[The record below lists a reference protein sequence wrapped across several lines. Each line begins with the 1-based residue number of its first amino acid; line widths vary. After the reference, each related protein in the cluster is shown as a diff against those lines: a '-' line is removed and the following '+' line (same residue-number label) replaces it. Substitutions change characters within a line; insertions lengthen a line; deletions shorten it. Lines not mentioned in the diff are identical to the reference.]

1 MEVRNLGK
9 EVALLEDLSNDPNLW
24 VWTLQP
30 NILSRL
36 QLIINELKNSEKTDL
51 LSRSMKLLN
60 HIEEVL
66 KNPENQFEKEVAL
79 LLDNVFQ
86 TSTKNLSI
94 KENSKYL
101 TYLIFLSSCA
111 INASRFWIAHQCWV
125 TILRNFSSGSH
136 SSFSKNDLPA
146 YTIKNIFKQLIDHEQ
161 SYLLVSRT
169 LSDLIVDYGIYFTV
183 ELADIASR
191 LGFSILNLKCWK
203 VAEVPCRHA
212 VNLYEQLESSK
223 SGQYTTELANAVH
236 NLGVCLFGQS
246 KLDQA
251 EETMLNALK
260 LYEEL
265 ESSNPGQHII
275 DLTNVI
281 RILEECGAKQN
292 NYNKAETYARR
303 AYTLYEQLEYLNGGK
318 FINELASVSGRIG
331 AYLGR
336 KCLYKESNRF
346 NLVSFKLY
354 KKLEVTLPGQFS
366 SDLAR
371 TAYNLGSC
379 NTDLYNYE
387 EAITYHRIACNMYE
401 KLELVH
407 HGKYTDKLADSYF
420 GLGMNLGY
428 KSTYKKAVIYTLKA
442 STLYKKLELKHPG
455 EFVSKLA
462 HTYGRL
468 GVYLSKLNKQIES
481 ESYDLKAYL
490 LFKKLESLMPSQ
502 YTTDL
507 ACSASNLGVCLG
519 NRQNWDQAEEPL
531 IQAVELYEQLESSKS
546 GQYTTELAN
555 AADYLG
561 ACLVYQNKWG
571 QAEEPCRRAQKLYQ
585 QLETLNP
592 HQYTTQL
599 SKASFLLGLCLA
611 NLQKWSESL
620 QRLEQAEQLDP
631 QNAFGV
637 KWNSLRVQSHV
648 YLVIGRYEL
657 AHETI
662 LRALQEF
669 NTHRAGLPTAGERLA
684 LQNTYAI
691 LFEQVQKVLLHE
703 QVADFRQAFHWH
715 CHKGRTLSEQIRF
728 GHSGSGE
735 YPLPCPVVAEPV
747 QLALSLKRSLMSN
760 YLGGRPLLVSYS
772 FTGRDRL
779 VVYLVPLWQVQEDRE
794 LPLSVKSFSLPDDTI
809 RQLYLALS
817 RSQWLEEYMSRGGS
831 TSSQD
836 EPFMWG
842 TRSRQDA
849 FTQAGP
855 LTHQDFDAPV
865 GDKQSDDPPWWDE
878 TLEEA
883 KYQLWKT
890 ADELNITDDWDQ
902 GSFSWPAVRA
912 TKDLSL
918 RAKRGRFLAMARKK
932 MHHWAVQTTADRI
945 LQPWIDELN
954 ELEELPTEI
963 LIEPHGMLH
972 VLPLQSAPVH
982 WYDGQPQPGPLA
994 SQVPTR
1000 ITPALSLAVHL
1011 SGKQPQDTPSAKR
1024 LLIAGPPLD
1033 SGLDHGEDE
1042 CTMLSALV
1050 PEAILLQGRQMR
1062 LPGLRRQLQ
1071 DQTISVLHLVT
1082 HGVYDGS
1089 DPAASYIQLDGQTLS
1104 ARQLLDGELD
1114 LTGVDLVY
1122 LSSCEGTYGE
1132 GDLNDEVMGLVYGLL
1147 AAGARCVIGYLWPI
1161 DDNRSRAIA
1170 EQFYRRWLTRPQSAG
1185 QAYGQTLQWLQQTH
1199 PAWLQD
1205 DAAGWILHGDIRVRW
1220 AQSNDNR

>member
-1 MEVRNLGK
+1 MDEEAKRLVQQAKIHINKAEWDLAKHPLMKARHLFRALEAKSPGEYTYWLALVVDLLGLCHQHLSNYKQAEKLFKKALSLYIRLELIEPGRHTSLLASSANNLGSS
-9 EVALLEDLSNDPNLW
+9 L
-24 VWTLQP
+24 
-30 NILSRL
+30 
-36 QLIINELKNSEKTDL
+36 
-51 LSRSMKLLN
+51 
-60 HIEEVL
+60 
-66 KNPENQFEKEVAL
+66 ENQDKLKHAQEVINYSHQLYLVLESRDPGRYTLELA
-79 LLDNVFQ
+79 Q
-86 TSTKNLSI
+86 TAFNFGK
-94 KENSKYL
+94 
-101 TYLIFLSSCA
+101 IFLDQ
-111 INASRFWIAHQCWV
+111 R
-125 TILRNFSSGSH
+125 
-136 SSFSKNDLPA
+136 K
-146 YTIKNIFKQLIDHEQ
+146 
-161 SYLLVSRT
+161 
-169 LSDLIVDYGIYFTV
+169 
-183 ELADIASR
+183 
-191 LGFSILNLKCWK
+191 
-203 VAEVPCRHA
+203 
-212 VNLYEQLESSK
+212 ES
-223 SGQYTTELANAVH
+223 L
-236 NLGVCLFGQS
+236 
-246 KLDQA
+246 A
-251 EETMLNALK
+251 EEPFKKALK
-260 LYEEL
+260 LYKQLETANSGRFNDMVAITSLNLGLSLIRQYKNEQSEKFFRLANRLFEL
-265 ESSNPGQHII
+265 LENLSPGKHTTGLARSTLNLGQCLIKQNKFIKAENPCRQALQFHEKIESINPGCF
-275 DLTNVI
+275 TNNFAV
-281 RILEECGAKQN
+281 A
-292 NYNKAETYARR
+292 A
-303 AYTLYEQLEYLNGGK
+303 
-318 FINELASVSGRIG
+318 F
-331 AYLGR
+331 
-336 KCLYKESNRF
+336 
-346 NLVSFKLY
+346 
-354 KKLEVTLPGQFS
+354 
-366 SDLAR
+366 
-371 TAYNLGSC
+371 NLGSC
-379 NTDLYNYE
+379 
-387 EAITYHRIACNMYE
+387 
-401 KLELVH
+401 
-407 HGKYTDKLADSYF
+407 
-420 GLGMNLGY
+420 
-428 KSTYKKAVIYTLKA
+428 
-442 STLYKKLELKHPG
+442 
-455 EFVSKLA
+455 
-462 HTYGRL
+462 
-468 GVYLSKLNKQIES
+468 LS
-481 ESYDLKAYL
+481 
-490 LFKKLESLMPSQ
+490 
-502 YTTDL
+502 
-507 ACSASNLGVCLG
+507 G
-519 NRQNWDQAEEPL
+519 
-531 IQAVELYEQLESSKS
+531 
-546 GQYTTELAN
+546 
-555 AADYLG
+555 
-561 ACLVYQNKWG
+561 
-571 QAEEPCRRAQKLYQ
+571 
-585 QLETLNP
+585 
-592 HQYTTQL
+592 
-599 SKASFLLGLCLA
+599 
-611 NLQKWSESL
+611 LQKWSESL

-1199 PAWLQD
+1199 PAWFQD
-1205 DAAGWILHGDIRVRW
+1205 DAAGWIMHGDASVEYGK
-1220 AQSNDNR
+1220 S